1 MSNPGK
7 YGHNFTAYYPCT
19 KASRKCANGRVFRTQ
34 TDAIIPGV
42 FYIGYAKVLT
52 LTIFIQTLCMYCT
65 KCIFVCLYSGLTYQ
79 TTFFIIVGTEQLLP
93 VNIGLIR
100 FILLCSVSVALSE
113 KDHGQSINHSIDQSK
128 DQ

>member
-7 YGHNFTAYYPCT
+7 YGHNFTAYNPCT

-52 LTIFIQTLCMYCT
+52 LTYFYSNPMYVLYKMYFCLLVFRFNVPDNIFHYCRDRT
-65 KCIFVCLYSGLTYQ
+65 TASCVYSRWDNTPPLRH
-79 TTFFIIVGTEQLLP
+79 L
-93 VNIGLIR
+93 
-100 FILLCSVSVALSE
+100 ALENKS
-113 KDHGQSINHSIDQSK
+113 
-128 DQ
+128 